1 MRGRSRPGRRGLV
14 RVRDEAFAH
23 VRGGPALKRSISW
36 DDKGLDA
43 PKLAALG
50 PDVLHALGELGV
62 IGQRLLAQQVGEA
75 DQLGGGRLARAAAR
89 RQLRRPAFPPLL
101 ARVMAMLTAY
111 LRRLRRH
118 HAICAHVEQHGGP

>member
-75 DQLGGGRLARAAAR
+75 DQLGGGLIVPWLSSSVLA
-89 RQLRRPAFPPLL
+89 FF
-101 ARVMAMLTAY
+101 VFEMALENM
-111 LRRLRRH
+111 
-118 HAICAHVEQHGGP
+118 